1 MIDVN
6 IKKKVFDELPVLDNI
21 KFQINDSEFFCILG
35 PSGCGKS
42 TLLRSIGGFEAFEGT
57 VAVDGEAVT
66 KPQKDLI
73 MVFQDFSQLFPW
85 LTVMQNI
92 TFAIGHVNGKKK
104 GLEAEAMKFLEIVGL
119 KEYADYYPHQ
129 LSGGMKQRVAIARS
143 LAVKP
148 RVLLMDEPFASLD
161 AQTRTI
167 LQRELLSLWKHF
179 KTTVVF
185 VTHNIQESIILAD
198 RIMVMTSGPGTI
210 RSINDNKL
218 ERPRRPDKSGFTDL
232 WHLLYN
238 DLERSKL
245 EEKAVLR

>member
-1 MIDVN
+1 MIDVS
-6 IKKKVFDELPVLDNI
+6 IKKKVFDELLVLDNI
-21 KFQINDSEFFCILG
+21 DFQINNSEFFCILG

-42 TLLRSIGGFEAFEGT
+42 TLLRSIGGFESFNGT
-57 VAVDGEAVT
+57 VSVDSEAVV
-66 KPQKDLI
+66 KPEKDLI

-104 GLEAEAMKFLEIVGL
+104 GIEDEAIKFLEIVGL

-148 RVLLMDEPFASLD
+148 KVLLMDEPFASLD

-179 KTTVVF
+179 RTTVVF

-210 RSINDNKL
+210 RSITENTL
-218 ERPRRPDKSGFTDL
+218 ERPRRPDKPGFTEL

-245 EEKAVLR
+245 EEKAMIR